1 VSVPRRRKWLFGIL
15 GAIGALI
22 VVLAVL
28 LCWLLYTPSGLR
40 FALDRGVAMMHG
52 QLAYASANGT
62 LAGETSIDGLH
73 YRDGNG
79 DTLDIPHATLDLRP
93 WALLGHRLHIARAR
107 VDGITLALGSSKP
120 SNQSGSFSLKPP
132 LTFVLDDT
140 QLTHIAISQNGK
152 SVFSANSLA
161 MAGTWSSRR
170 LLIRQLALRASAG
183 SVDLN
188 GTLALARG
196 YPGHGTAKFDWTQ
209 DGTHYAG
216 TITSQSDGKTANLHA
231 TLSSPT
237 RIAADAS
244 LQLDQSNAWTLALH
258 VPSFD
263 ARALPALPSS
273 LKTLAMNLRGAGSA
287 HGGKL
292 TGDVIV
298 NGTTL
303 QLDPAQF
310 RYDGK
315 TLTLDPLRLR
325 SPQIAGSV
333 VATGAVHLDAAPMTF
348 ALDTKWN
355 DVVLPPD
362 LAGQKLATHGDVKLA
377 GDTTRFTLKGA
388 LALGPPDR
396 LSNLD
401 IDLAGTPQTINLH
414 ALRLVQKNGGL
425 DVQGSIDLQP
435 RTSWKLDAV
444 AKRFDPGAIL
454 AGWNGAMDFTLAT
467 QGTLT
472 ADGPKAT
479 LKLDRV
485 GGTLRGRNIAGSK
498 ADISVT
504 PNDLLAGSLLL
515 VAGHSRI
522 HAVGKH
528 GTQTDATVTLAVAS
542 LGDWL
547 PDASGNLQGNFTI
560 KGIWPK
566 LAIAGHLRGTGL
578 HDGTRSIQ
586 ALQLKAAIP
595 NTAQPGGDFDLAM
608 HGVHASGLDFDDVHV
623 QGHGNAASHHVQLNA
638 HGKQVSVALTLAG
651 SWDEKTRRWSGT
663 LSGIRLS
670 PQGMPDWHQLESS
683 KITWQQG
690 TLTLSQLCL
699 GAGEPRLC
707 LSASRDAQG
716 ATLAKYSLQRL
727 PLQLLATLASGT
739 NPMRASGKISGD
751 GQLALVADG
760 GLNGNASLTASAG
773 SIVYTSSPGHPLL
786 AWSSLGVRLNATG
799 ATQHLRLQG
808 ALSDGGHINGDITA
822 SGNDHALQGTID
834 ADLRSLAFLEALS
847 SEIANV
853 HGSLAGSLR
862 LSGTLAAPQFQGHIQ
877 TRGFSAELPRA
888 GLKLQDGRFA
898 INGDAQGR
906 LAITG
911 QIASGKGVLHIDGST
926 GLSADA
932 PLSLDIKGDN
942 VLVADI
948 PAAHVVASPDLHVKR
963 ANGVFALTGS
973 VTIPNAKVEAEKLP
987 GRGPAQ
993 ASPDVVIV
1001 DQPQTAQVAPL
1012 AMDADI
1018 TVKLGDAV
1026 KVQGYGLDGSVHGQ
1040 LAVRARPG
1048 QSATGR
1054 GEIRVDGKY
1063 QAYGQDLT
1071 IEQGRLLFAGT
1082 RLDNP
1087 GLDIRAMRKI
1097 RSQDITVGLSVRGTA
1112 QRPILTVFS
1121 DPAMEQAEALSYLVT
1136 GRPLNALKSGEGDT
1150 LNTAAQA
1157 LGGLAGDRLAKSIGS
1172 RLGLEAGVSSSEAL
1186 GGSAFTAGKYLS
1198 PRLFLSYGV
1207 GLFTPGQVI
1216 TLRYTLNRF
1225 LQFEAENATTGNR
1238 ASLNY
1243 KIEK

>member
-1 VSVPRRRKWLFGIL
+1 MSRAPKWLMGTFA
-15 GAIGALI
+15 AIGALM

-28 LCWLLYTPSGLR
+28 LWWLLYTPSGLR

-52 QLAYASANGT
+52 QLAYASASGT

-73 YRDGNG
+73 YRDGSG
-79 DTLDIPHATLDLRP
+79 DKLNIRNARLNLRP
-93 WALLGHRLHIARAR
+93 WALLGHRLHVARAR
-107 VDGITLALGSSKP
+107 VDGITLDIGSSKP
-120 SNQSGSFSLKPP
+120 SNQPGSFSLKPP
-132 LTFVLDDT
+132 LTFVLDDA

-152 SVFSANSLA
+152 SVFSADSLTL
-161 MAGTWSSRR
+161 AGTWSDRR
-170 LLIRQLALRASAG
+170 LLVRRLALRAPDGSA
-183 SVDLN
+183 DLS

-196 YPGHGTAKFDWTQ
+196 CPGHGTAKFDWTQ
-209 DGTHYAG
+209 DGTRYTG
-216 TITSQSDGKTANLHA
+216 TIDSQSDGKTANLHA
-231 TLSSPT
+231 ALSAPT
-237 RIAADAS
+237 RLAADVS
-244 LQLDQSNAWTLALH
+244 LQLDKSRAWTLALH
-258 VPSFD
+258 APPFD
-263 ARALPALPSS
+263 ARAVPMLPST
-273 LKTLAMNLRGAGSA
+273 LKTLAFNLRGDGNRQ
-287 HGGKL
+287 GGKL

-310 RYDGK
+310 RYESG
-315 TLTLDPLRLR
+315 TLTLDPLQMR
-325 SPQIAGSV
+325 SPQIAGRV

-348 ALDTKWN
+348 ALDAKWN

-362 LAGQKLATHGDVKLA
+362 LAGQTLATHGNVRLA
-377 GDTTRFTLKGA
+377 GDVARYSLKGA
-388 LALGPPDR
+388 LAIGPPGR
-396 LSNLD
+396 LSNLEVA
-401 IDLAGTPQTINLH
+401 LAGTPHSIDLQ
-414 ALRLVQKNGGL
+414 ALKLVQKNGGL
-425 DVQGSIDLQP
+425 DVQGSIGLQP
-435 RTSWKLDAV
+435 RTSWKLDV
-444 AKRFDPGAIL
+444 LAKRFDPGAIL

-467 QGTLT
+467 QGALT
-472 ADGPKAT
+472 ASGPQLT
-479 LKLDRV
+479 LKLDRA
-485 GGTLRGRNIAGSK
+485 GGTLRGRNITGSK

-522 HAVGKH
+522 RAVGRH
-528 GTQTDATVTLAVAS
+528 GAQTDATVTLSVKS

-547 PDASGNLQGNFTI
+547 PDASGNLQGNFSL

-566 LAIAGHLRGTGL
+566 LAIAGHLRGSGL

-595 NTAQPGGDFDLAM
+595 NIAQPGGDFDLAM
-608 HGVHASGLDFDDVHV
+608 HGVHALGLDFDDVRV
-623 QGHGNAASHHVQLNA
+623 QGHGNAASHHLQLSA
-638 HGKQVSVALTLAG
+638 HGKQVSAALTLAG
-651 SWDEKTRRWSGT
+651 NWDAKTRRWSGT
-663 LSGIRLS
+663 LSGIQLS
-670 PQGMPDWHQLESS
+670 AQGMPNWHQLESS
-683 KITWQQG
+683 KITWQQRA
-690 TLTLSQLCL
+690 LTLSQLCL
-699 GAGEPRLC
+699 TAGEPRLC
-707 LSASRDAQG
+707 ISADRNAQG

-727 PLQLLATLASGT
+727 PLQLLATLMPSVD
-739 NPMRASGKISGD
+739 PIRAGGEISGD
-751 GQLALVADG
+751 GQVTIAADNKLDG
-760 GLNGNASLTASAG
+760 HASLTAGAG
-773 SIVYTSSPGHPLL
+773 SIAYASNPRRPLL
-786 AWSSLGVRLNATG
+786 AWSTIGARLDATG
-799 ATQHLRLQG
+799 AVQHLRVQG
-808 ALSDGGHINGDITA
+808 ALSDGGRIDGDVTTA
-822 SGNDHALQGTID
+822 GSDHALRGTID
-834 ADLRSLAFLEALS
+834 ADLRNLTFLEALS
-847 SEIANV
+847 PEIANV
-853 HGSLAGSLR
+853 HGSLAGTLR
-862 LSGTLAAPQFQGHIQ
+862 LSGTLQAPQFHGNIQ
-877 TRGFSAELPRA
+877 TQGFSAELPRA
-888 GLKLQDGRFA
+888 GLKLHDGRFA

-906 LAITG
+906 LAVTG
-911 QIASGKGVLHIDGST
+911 QIASGQGVLHVDGST
-926 GLSADA
+926 GLSAAA
-932 PLSLDIKGDN
+932 PLALSIKGDN

-948 PAAHVVASPDLHVKR
+948 PAARVVASPDLRITRK
-963 ANGVFALTGS
+963 NGIFALTGS
-973 VTIPNAKVEAEKLP
+973 VLIPDAKVEAEKLP
-987 GRGPAQ
+987 GQGPAQ

-1001 DQPQTAQVAPL
+1001 DQPRAAPVPPL
-1012 AMDADI
+1012 ALDANI
-1018 TVKLGDAV
+1018 TVKLGNAV
-1026 KVQGYGLDGSVHGQ
+1026 KVQGYGLDGTVHGQ

-1054 GEIRVDGKY
+1054 GEIRIDGKY

-1071 IEQGRLLFAGT
+1071 IDRGRLLFAGT

-1087 GLDIRAMRKI
+1087 GLDIRAVRKI

-1112 QRPILTVFS
+1112 QRPVLTVFS

-1243 KIEK
+1243 KLEK